1 MHHDI
6 PTTDEIIALVEANPG
21 FVVKD
26 YVNSLDWGD
35 LDLHE
40 NREARD
46 KYAHGMVIRISR
58 LIRQGYLVREGTKPS
73 KFSARETVTSGP
85 MKGLKYKH
93 YVEYNGEILPLA
105 ELCKKYDAAYYR
117 VYYHVIKSGK
127 PIEEVLTEPSV
138 LHERHTRDTGAG
150 IEILGHRYTP
160 EILLE
165 LRCNPGQCKIQ
176 LASKIGTTRTVL
188 NRLDELER
196 EGWIEVRKGGLGGA
210 HHVMLTHKGGIVA
223 DGLMA
228 IERRLQ

>member
-6 PTTDEIIALVEANPG
+6 PSINETLALVEANPG
-21 FVVKD
+21 FVIED
-26 YVNSLDWGD
+26 HVNSLEWGD
-35 LDLHE
+35 LNLHK

-58 LIRQGYLVREGTKPS
+58 LIRQGYLVREGTRPS
-73 KFSARETVTSGP
+73 RFSAMETVASSP
-85 MKGLKYKH
+85 MKRPKYKH

-127 PIEEVLTEPSV
+127 PIEEVLTAPSV
-138 LHERHTRDTGAG
+138 LHERHARNTGAG

-165 LRCNPGQCKIQ
+165 LRYKPGQCKIQ

-196 EGWIEVRKGGLGGA
+196 EGWIEYRKGGLGGA
-210 HHVMLTHKGGIVA
+210 HHVMLTRKGEIVA
-223 DGLMA
+223 DGLRA
-228 IERRLQ
+228 IERKL